1 MFIDHLD
8 RAQELHPKAKH
19 FFNVFFLLQL
29 KSTVLDVALLDW
41 NIANQMNCSIISDVT
56 VLLSL
61 TMFLHQ
67 VSDRMPKTSDAVPL
81 ISM

>member
-1 MFIDHLD
+1 MNNLFFSPLVFNKTAIMFIKYN
-8 RAQELHPKAKH
+8 PG
-19 FFNVFFLLQL
+19 VF
-29 KSTVLDVALLDW
+29 
-41 NIANQMNCSIISDVT
+41 SDVT

-81 ISM
+81 ISMNESWRIRSHDYLI

>member
-1 MFIDHLD
+1 MFIDHVE
-8 RAQELHPKAKH
+8 RAQELHPKEKH
-19 FFNVFFLLQL
+19 HFNVFFTSV

>member
-1 MFIDHLD
+1 MLRGHRNCI
-8 RAQELHPKAKH
+8 QKKSIIQC
-19 FFNVFFLLQL
+19 FFTSV